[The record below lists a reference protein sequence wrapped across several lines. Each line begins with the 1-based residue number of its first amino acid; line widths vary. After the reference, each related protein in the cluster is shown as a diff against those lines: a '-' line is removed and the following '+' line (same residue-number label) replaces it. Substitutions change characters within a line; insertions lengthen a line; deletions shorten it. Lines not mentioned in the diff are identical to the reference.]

1 MAGSVPIPIPGRSS
15 TTTWRTS
22 STYTSDYF
30 DDTNDTNSASSS
42 LSTYYPRRKYL
53 DSGYG
58 TGNVS
63 LEEKDSSG
71 FRAQD
76 DAQPKVKST
85 PLPGR
90 EDLQVFKKDIEP
102 SFTAR
107 YREIMP
113 ELHRLLQRQLSS
125 QLNSL
130 LSGRLFQNART
141 KSRLAVQMSLRLM
154 MVGKTIQDARAAIVV
169 FTQGEQTSGLGRLLR
184 QPVMQQLCQPDD
196 GITPPFEV
204 IVVGDPAR
212 KRRYLGD
219 ISAVFDETP
228 SGHSSA
234 VTYCGARIRLEAGLS
249 MQSAVATLGGVVK
262 LTFELGDSM
271 LVGMTA
277 GHVLE
282 HLYLDGSDSDDDW
295 AVEDVNTP
303 LRSKPG
309 RSLVGDLLYPSVGT
323 LGDEDNDEG
332 PESPPRDW
340 ALFEIDSGLKLKPNI
355 IPRETD
361 QGEYRQLFDRGSL
374 GRSGRNQEY
383 CMSSAPPEN
392 FPSHEPME
400 VVMIASN
407 KARGNGVLFG
417 ELSHIPASIM
427 LTNISDE
434 PMVEAYMLTLDEK
447 KDQTTGCA
455 DDVDTSTLGQ
465 IQDGHS
471 GAWVV
476 NPVSMEVYGHVVAT
490 DLTGDA
496 YVIPLHA
503 TFDEIKK
510 TMPGVQG
517 VDLPTMGDLLE
528 AALRR
533 SSLAGNGVASLRRM
547 STSDADDGDGIAKT
561 ALSERPVK
569 RGDNNGQQEDKCGKR
584 TGGHGIQN
592 RKVAYT
598 ADRDRRTSELFSLC
612 LGGQGRGKDSK
623 LRFTEPDSD
632 LDSGYGSVDTPPMTM
647 TARASDKV
655 GHNDGVKSVSENDG
669 SSCCPQVTRRERRR
683 QQSFWLDSEES
694 MAVSVW

>member
-1 MAGSVPIPIPGRSS
+1 MAGSLPIPIPGRSS
-15 TTTWRTS
+15 TTSWRTS

-30 DDTNDTNSASSS
+30 DNDTKSSSSS
-42 LSTYYPRRKYL
+42 LSTYHPRHKYL

-63 LEEKDSSG
+63 IEEKDSSG

-76 DAQPKVKST
+76 DEQPKVKST

-125 QLNSL
+125 QLNSV

-154 MVGKTIQDARAAIVV
+154 MMGKTIQDARPAIVV
-169 FTQGEQTSGLGRLLR
+169 FTQGEQTSGLERLVR
-184 QPVMQQLCQPDD
+184 QPVIQQLCQPDD
-196 GITPPFEV
+196 GITPSFE
-204 IVVGDPAR
+204 IIIVGDPAR

-228 SGHSSA
+228 SGHPEA
-234 VTYCGARIRLEAGLS
+234 ATYCGARIRLEAGLR

-262 LTFELGDSM
+262 LKFELGDFM

-277 GHVLE
+277 GHVLDD
-282 HLYLDGSDSDDDW
+282 LYLDGSDSDEDC
-295 AVEDVNTP
+295 AVEDVNKP

-332 PESPPRDW
+332 PENPPRDW
-340 ALFEIDSGLKLKPNI
+340 ALFEVGPRLKLKPNI

-361 QGEYRQLFDRGSL
+361 QGQYRQIFDRGSQ
-374 GRSGRNQEY
+374 GHPGRNQEY
-383 CMSSAPPEN
+383 CMSTAPPEN
-392 FPSHEPME
+392 FPLHEPME

-427 LTNISDE
+427 LSSISNE

-447 KDQTTGCA
+447 KDQTTGCV

-471 GAWVV
+471 GAWVA

-496 YVIPLHA
+496 YVIPLYA
-503 TFDEIKK
+503 TFDEIKE

-533 SSLAGNGVASLRRM
+533 SSLAGNGVTSLRGRR
-547 STSDADDGDGIAKT
+547 STSDADDDDDDGLART
-561 ALSERPVK
+561 PLSERHAK
-569 RGDNNGQQEDKCGKR
+569 RDDNNSQEEDQCGR
-584 TGGHGIQN
+584 RAGEDRGQN

-612 LGGQGRGKDSK
+612 LGGRGREKDSEVR
-623 LRFTEPDSD
+623 LIDPDSD
-632 LDSGYGSVDTPPMTM
+632 LDSGYGSVDTPPTTM
-647 TARASDKV
+647 TARLRDEV
-655 GHNDGVKSVSENDG
+655 GHDDRTKPALTMRNNL
-669 SSCCPQVTRRERRR
+669 CCPQVPRRE
-683 QQSFWLDSEES
+683 
-694 MAVSVW
+694 